1 MRAGNG
7 YSHTVKEFVIRLLGW
22 VTIERQSTRLSTASP
37 LRRSPPR
44 RPARGLPWT
53 NVLTAFVRAW
63 PVTMGAVVLLC
74 ATVFVA
80 PVWDRAIFMK
90 SLLEALNTNP
100 ALMQGL

>member
-1 MRAGNG
+1 M
-7 YSHTVKEFVIRLLGW
+7 TVKEFVIRLVGW
-22 VTIERQSTRLSTASP
+22 VTIERQSNRLLTASP
-37 LRRSPPR
+37 LRQWPR
-44 RPARGLPWT
+44 RRPGLWLPWT
-53 NVLTAFVRAW
+53 NILTAFVRAW
-63 PVTMGAVVLLC
+63 PVTMAALVLLC